1 MEGQAV
7 VTTCSRASPNHSYL
21 TDLVRYLLQCVL
33 FQKRHGGI
41 LNCEWN
47 HAVSCAT
54 TLFASSLTCPACNQ
68 SLQEPYVSLFDYDLH
83 ITFLL
88 TDPRIA
94 VTILCRLTAVH
105 GTRGY
110 CKSNWLLDI
119 PAFSR
124 KVSDHITES
133 CHADGNYRSACQA
146 LVLKNAQNRQAC
158 TEKQLS
164 NALENE
170 LDAGRRKIQG
180 LIIESHR
187 KDRELSCFRDDLE
200 KVN

>member
-1 MEGQAV
+1 MVDCYPHHHFLSSFYLPILISLSISYFSLLVQPHIIMSTSNNDLRCNNLKCRGFLSMEGQAV

-33 FQKRHGGI
+33 FQERHGGI

-94 VTILCRLTAVH
+94 VTILWCVA
-105 GTRGY
+105 
-110 CKSNWLLDI
+110 
-119 PAFSR
+119 
-124 KVSDHITES
+124 
-133 CHADGNYRSACQA
+133 
-146 LVLKNAQNRQAC
+146 NA
-158 TEKQLS
+158 
-164 NALENE
+164 
-170 LDAGRRKIQG
+170 
-180 LIIESHR
+180 
-187 KDRELSCFRDDLE
+187 
-200 KVN
+200 